1 MDHVFTQKL
10 QAWLNLPREER
21 DWEAGAMMLL
31 QLSGNKI
38 MYRVKQVSRLS
49 GMRQVCQVSRVLPK
63 VLLALS
69 KMGKTSRQNRPKMRK
84 NAKKELLRNE
94 KNCFYCG
101 LPEAVGGHA

>member
-1 MDHVFTQKL
+1 MC
-10 QAWLNLPREER
+10 
-21 DWEAGAMMLL
+21 
-31 QLSGNKI
+31 
-38 MYRVKQVSRLS
+38 RVKQVSRLS
-49 GMRQVCQVSRVLPK
+49 GMRQVCQVSRVSKVRQVSRVLPK

-69 KMGKTSRQNRPKMRK
+69 KMGENAPQNRPKVRK

>member
-1 MDHVFTQKL
+1 MC
-10 QAWLNLPREER
+10 
-21 DWEAGAMMLL
+21 
-31 QLSGNKI
+31 
-38 MYRVKQVSRLS
+38 RVKQVSRLNRV
-49 GMRQVCQVSRVLPK
+49 RQVRQVNRVLPK

-69 KMGKTSRQNRPKMRK
+69 KMGKNARQNRPKMRK